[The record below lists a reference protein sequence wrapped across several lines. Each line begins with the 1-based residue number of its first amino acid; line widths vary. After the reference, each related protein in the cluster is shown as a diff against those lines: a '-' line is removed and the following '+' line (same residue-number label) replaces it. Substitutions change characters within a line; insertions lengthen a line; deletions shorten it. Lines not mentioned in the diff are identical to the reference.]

1 MGSGEQ
7 RGGGAGG
14 QRGRGAEGQEK
25 NNNARRRI
33 TMPNSQFPMPHAQFP
48 MPNAPQ
54 LCAKIKINKISD
66 YQETLIQEKLIG
78 ATKYK

>member
-1 MGSGEQ
+1 VGSGEQ
-7 RGGGAGG
+7 RGTGA
-14 QRGRGAEGQEK
+14 QGQEK
-25 NNNARRRI
+25 NNNA
-33 TMPNSQFPMPHAQFP
+33 QFPI
-48 MPNAPQ
+48 PNAPQ

>member
-1 MGSGEQ
+1 
-7 RGGGAGG
+7 
-14 QRGRGAEGQEK
+14 
-25 NNNARRRI
+25 
-33 TMPNSQFPMPHAQFP
+33 MPHAQFP